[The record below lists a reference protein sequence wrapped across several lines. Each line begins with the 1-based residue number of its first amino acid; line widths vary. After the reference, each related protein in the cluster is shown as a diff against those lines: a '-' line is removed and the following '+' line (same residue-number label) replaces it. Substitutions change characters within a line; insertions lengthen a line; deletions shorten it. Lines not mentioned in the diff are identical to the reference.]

1 MTLNLHEDGVV
12 MCIGGLYACHAW
24 IREEMERVERFS
36 SSGKGM
42 K

>member
-1 MTLNLHEDGVV
+1 MPEAMPSASLG
-12 MCIGGLYACHAW
+12 HAW
-24 IREEMERVERFS
+24 IKEGMEKVERFS

>member
-1 MTLNLHEDGVV
+1 MPSTS
-12 MCIGGLYACHAW
+12 IGHAW
-24 IREEMERVERFS
+24 IREGMEKVERFS